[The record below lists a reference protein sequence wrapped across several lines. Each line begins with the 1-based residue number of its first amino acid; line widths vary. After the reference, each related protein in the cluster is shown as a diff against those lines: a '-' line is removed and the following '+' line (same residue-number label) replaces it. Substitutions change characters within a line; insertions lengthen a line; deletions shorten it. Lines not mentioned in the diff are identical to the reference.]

1 MNDMN
6 VLVLNA
12 TDAALRFRM
21 VCTGPDR
28 LAANADIPC
37 ADGSVERIGGEAVL
51 RITAAEQPPR
61 VLTAEIRDVGEAVEW
76 LVRTLIAT
84 EGSCVD
90 GWRDIDAVGHRV
102 VHGGERFET
111 SALITDEVL
120 SEIVGLV
127 PLAPLHNPANIRAI
141 EAARKVFGPG
151 TPQVAV
157 FDTAF
162 HHTIPEYAFLFPL
175 PYSVYRRHRIRRY
188 GFHGTA
194 HRYVA
199 YRWRLATG
207 RSWQETD
214 AISLHLGSGSS
225 ICALKDGVSVDV
237 SMGLTPYETLLSGAV
252 AGEIPAA
259 ALAHLMEKEKLG
271 AEDVARMLAAQ
282 AGLLG
287 VSGFSGNVAELLE
300 EVEESDDRRA
310 WLALEMYA
318 DRVRKYI
325 GAHAVAVGGPRALL
339 FTGEIGAGSPEVRH
353 LILREL
359 EWLGI
364 EVDEAANREQ
374 APPDGLRISAP
385 SSRVEV
391 WVIPS
396 NEEVII
402 ARDTVRVVHGIPFPS

>member
-1 MNDMN
+1 MSDMN

-12 TDAALRFRM
+12 SEAALRFRM
-21 VCTGPDR
+21 VRTGPER
-28 LAANADIPC
+28 LAANADQPC
-37 ADGSVERIGGEAVL
+37 AAGSVERIGGEAVL
-51 RITAAEQPPR
+51 RIHVAGNPPR
-61 VLTAEIRDVGEAVEW
+61 VLTAEIRDLREAVEW
-76 LVRTLIAT
+76 LVRTLIAA
-84 EGSCVD
+84 EGSCID
-90 GWRDIDAVGHRV
+90 GWRDVDAVGHRV
-102 VHGGERFET
+102 IHGGETFDN

-120 SEIVGLV
+120 SEIVALV
-127 PLAPLHNPANIRAI
+127 PLAPHHNPANIRAI
-141 EAARKVFGPG
+141 EAARQVFGPG

-162 HHTIPEYAFLFPL
+162 HHTIPEQAFLFPL

-207 RSWQETD
+207 RQYPDSD
-214 AISLHLGSGSS
+214 LISLHLGSGSS

-237 SMGLTPYETLLSGAV
+237 SMGLTPYETLLTGMV
-252 AGEIPAA
+252 AGEIPPS
-259 ALAHLMEKEKLG
+259 ALAQIMEKESLG
-271 AEDVARMLAAQ
+271 PDDVFRMLEVQ
-282 AGLLG
+282 SGLLG

-318 DRVRKYI
+318 DRVRKYL

-339 FTGEIGAGSPEVRH
+339 FTGEIGTGSPEMRH

-359 EWLGI
+359 EWLGV
-364 EVDEAANREQ
+364 ELDEALNREI
-374 APPDGLRISAP
+374 APPEGIRVSSP